1 MRGCA
6 TSASTSGARSGSLL
20 RVGSDDGRR
29 HGSGF
34 SRRGSS
40 PSRRTPVW
48 FRRKGSATVRVD
60 ATDDDADI
68 DISVFQFTLGIPGIP
83 DEQVP
88 RILGTFTCFLLALN
102 HFTAGY
108 VDGAQVRSEVV
119 ALILGATC
127 IALPTLNSAI
137 SFNNSSI
144 LSQAE
149 RTVGNTKELFY
160 LCQDRGEDTM
170 KELAWV
176 SFALLKNTNSAFV
189 LYAEDGKV
197 MLARGSFKIP
207 GLPTGIPVTE
217 NYPMDRVLCTSFEMT
232 GGFAVLQKLAGEGTV
247 CLENRFAIDRYGL
260 YKDLCF
266 VAKGIESVVVSRAGE
281 NGVLIAGANAAKAFS
296 TKQQKWIANVAKKLS
311 SS

>member
-1 MRGCA
+1 VSE
-6 TSASTSGARSGSLL
+6 TE
-20 RVGSDDGRR
+20 
-29 HGSGF
+29 
-34 SRRGSS
+34 
-40 PSRRTPVW
+40 
-48 FRRKGSATVRVD
+48 
-60 ATDDDADI
+60 TDRAAKRN
-68 DISVFQFTLGIPGIP
+68 Q
-83 DEQVP
+83 
-88 RILGTFTCFLLALN
+88 
-102 HFTAGY
+102 
-108 VDGAQVRSEVV
+108 
-119 ALILGATC
+119 
-127 IALPTLNSAI
+127 
-137 SFNNSSI
+137 
-144 LSQAE
+144 
-149 RTVGNTKELFY
+149 VGNTKELFY